1 MSIVDKDKI
10 CCMHCCYWHG
20 CPVIVKNETGFSCS
34 SCYCK
39 LFEVNDKPTLND
51 KLKANDW
58 IIPDIIHL
66 D

>member
-1 MSIVDKDKI
+1 MGIVNKDKS
-10 CCMHCCYWHG
+10 CMYCYYWYG
-20 CPVIVKNETGFSCS
+20 CPVIAKNEMGFSCN

-39 LFEVNDKPTLND
+39 LFEPDDKPSFND